1 LLKRLSIRQL
11 LLLAFLLAGLLPAM
25 IVSFLSFYQAR
36 NALKAEIKHDM
47 QTLSGT
53 VANDI
58 ERVLFERIQ
67 NVHSWSQLGVMQ
79 DIQIGDIDKRV
90 SSFLQE
96 VQTSYGDMYHA
107 IYVVNTHQQ
116 VIASS
121 HATQIN
127 QLVKPA
133 SPWFQ
138 VQIAKQSLSVGKIAD
153 NRLAISQAVL
163 DANTNEPIGT
173 LVAEF
178 NWQVIQDLLKNA
190 VQKPAAAALIDGENQ
205 IVASTANWESIY
217 AEHEMRASQHF
228 SQRLNLQGW
237 QVSIEKLH
245 SVAVAPVHRLGY
257 VFLALLLTT
266 LFFAAILVR
275 PIAQAITDP
284 LAKLTHFVSGFAQN
298 RVVAAPKVGPPEVQA
313 LSLAFEQMMTDLKKT
328 QADLTRAAKLA
339 VVGEMSAA
347 MSHEVRTPLGILRS
361 SADLLMREPHMTAE
375 GKEVLGFIISET
387 ERLNKLVSTLIDAAR
402 PRPPALSPVN
412 LVDIVRNVIALLKS
426 QAQLKEI
433 HITFSGFDTGEQA
446 AILALADA
454 DQMTQVLMNLLMNA
468 IQVLPEQG
476 NIAVH
481 LAEASDHIALDV
493 LDDGPGIM
501 AENQAQIF
509 EPFFTQRAGGVGLGL
524 AMVKQLVEA
533 HDGEIHYQASP
544 MGGAQFCIRLPKVA
558 SAAGKQSSSKM

>member
-36 NALKAEIKHDM
+36 NALKTEIKHDM

-58 ERVLFERIQ
+58 ERVLFERVQ

-107 IYVVNTHQQ
+107 IYVVNANGMI
-116 VIASS
+116 VAASDP
-121 HATQIN
+121 A
-127 QLVKPA
+127 LVGQKNVA
-133 SPWFQ
+133 SPVWFQ
-138 VQIAKQSLSVGKIAD
+138 VHLANKTLTIYQIKQDG
-153 NRLAISQAVL
+153 LAISQAIL
-163 DANTNEPIGT
+163 DVNTYQPIGM
-173 LVAEF
+173 LVANF
-178 NWQVIQDLLKNA
+178 NWQVIQRVLNHA
-190 VQKPAAAALIDGENQ
+190 VQESTAAALMDGKNHLL
-205 IVASTANWESIY
+205 AATPNWEKIHSGY
-217 AEHEMRASQHF
+217 EMRAHENMSN
-228 SQRLNLQGW
+228 RMNLQGW

-245 SVAVAPVHRLGY
+245 SVAVAPVHRLAY
-257 VFLALLLTT
+257 VFVALLFTT
-266 LFFAAILVR
+266 LLFAAILVR

-284 LAKLTHFVSGFAQN
+284 LARLTHFVSGFAKN
-298 RVVAAPKVGPPEVQA
+298 RVVEAPKEGPPEVQE
-313 LSLAFEQMMTDLKKT
+313 LSLAFEKMMQDLKKT

-361 SADLLMREPHMTAE
+361 SADLLMREPKLSPE

-402 PRPPALSPVN
+402 PRPPVLSHVN
-412 LVDIVRNVIALLKS
+412 LAEIVQHVIALLKS
-426 QAQLKEI
+426 QAELKEI
-433 HITFSGFDTGEQA
+433 SVRCSAEEQ
-446 AILALADA
+446 IEVLADR
-454 DQMTQVLMNLLMNA
+454 DQMTQVVMNLLMNA
-468 IQVLPEQG
+468 IQILPSQG
-476 NIAVH
+476 KI
-481 LAEASDHIALDV
+481 EANLTAHATHIWLDV
-493 LDDGPGIM
+493 IDNGPGIS
-501 AENQAQIF
+501 AENQSQIF

-524 AMVKQLVEA
+524 AVVKQIVEA
-533 HDGEIHYQASP
+533 HGGEIQYLTSP
-544 MGGAQFCIRLPKVA
+544 YGGAQFRIRLPTVVR
-558 SAAGKQSSSKM
+558 

>member
-1 LLKRLSIRQL
+1 VLKRLSIRQL

-25 IVSFLSFYQAR
+25 IVSFLSFFQAR
-36 NALKAEIKHDM
+36 TALKTEIKHDM

-96 VQTSYGDMYHA
+96 VKTSYGDMYHV
-107 IYVVNTHQQ
+107 IYVVRPNHL
-116 VIASS
+116 VVASS
-121 HATQIN
+121 NAAQIN
-127 QLVKPA
+127 QLAIPA
-133 SPWFQ
+133 SRWFN
-138 VQIAKQSLSVGKIAD
+138 VQIANQSLSVSRIA
-153 NRLAISQAVL
+153 NNHLAISQVVM
-163 DANTNEPIGT
+163 DANSIQPIGT

-178 NWQVIQDLLKNA
+178 HWQVIQDLLSNA
-190 VQKPAAAALIDGENQ
+190 VQKPAAAALIDGENH
-205 IVASTANWESIY
+205 IVASTKNWESIS
-217 AEHEMRASQHF
+217 ADHEMRVTKHLSP
-228 SQRLNLQGW
+228 RMNLQSW

-257 VFLALLLTT
+257 VFFALLLTT

-275 PIAQAITDP
+275 PIAKAITDP
-284 LAKLTHFVSGFAQN
+284 LAKLAYFVGGFSQN
-298 RVVAAPKVGPPEVQA
+298 QVVAAPKSGPPEVQA
-313 LSLAFEQMMTDLKKT
+313 LSLAFERMMLDLKKT

-361 SADLLMREPHMTAE
+361 SADLLMREPHMSAE

-402 PRPPALSPVN
+402 PRPPALSVVS
-412 LVDIVRNVIALLKS
+412 LVDIVLNVMALLKS
-426 QAQLKEI
+426 QAQLKD
-433 HITFSGFDTGEQA
+433 ITIMFPSSNEPA
-446 AILALADA
+446 AKPIQALADA

-468 IQVLPEQG
+468 IQVLPEHG
-476 NIAVH
+476 CIEVH
-481 LAEASDHIALDV
+481 LTETPEHIALDV
-493 LDDGPGIM
+493 LDDGPGIVT
-501 AENQAQIF
+501 ENQAQIF

-524 AMVKQLVEA
+524 AVVKQLVEA
-533 HDGEIHYQASP
+533 HGGGIYYQTSP
-544 MGGAQFCIRLPKVA
+544 FGGAQFCIRLPKVVRV
-558 SAAGKQSSSKM
+558 AGKQ